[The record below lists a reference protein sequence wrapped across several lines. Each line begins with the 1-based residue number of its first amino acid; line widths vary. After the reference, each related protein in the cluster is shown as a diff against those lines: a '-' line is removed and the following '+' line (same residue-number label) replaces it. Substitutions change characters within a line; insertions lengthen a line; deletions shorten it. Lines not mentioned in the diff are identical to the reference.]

1 MNAHKKKG
9 DERRKQTAQ
18 QQKNGG
24 TCAIP
29 PSTISRFYWEEVVAQ
44 TAGNLSDASQE
55 KSLSRE

>member
-1 MNAHKKKG
+1 MNAHTKKG
-9 DERRKQTAQ
+9 DERRKQTY
-18 QQKNGG
+18 KKKGG